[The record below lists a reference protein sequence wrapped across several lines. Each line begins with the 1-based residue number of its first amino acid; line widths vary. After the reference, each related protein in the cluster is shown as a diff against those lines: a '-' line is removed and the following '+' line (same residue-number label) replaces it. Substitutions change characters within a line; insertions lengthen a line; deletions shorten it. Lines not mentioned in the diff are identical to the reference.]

1 MGAKKWPFYIIIL
14 LILSNLTVTYMLWNS
29 NTQYDRLQDKMN
41 QSFTTYA
48 ENIQDQLRKNAER
61 GLEEE
66 IYQYQAEASKLN
78 AVATGTT
85 YYREQSL
92 VSNVSMNLERFF
104 RDYPRYQHKLTVSEV
119 ETLQGLLSEWITK
132 PADSGTNNKL
142 NDFLVLQK

>member
-132 PADSGTNNKL
+132 PVDSGTNNKL

>member
-14 LILSNLTVTYMLWNS
+14 LILSNLAVTYMLWNS

-85 YYREQSL
+85 YYSEQPL
-92 VSNVSMNLERFF
+92 DAM
-104 RDYPRYQHKLTVSEV
+104 
-119 ETLQGLLSEWITK
+119 
-132 PADSGTNNKL
+132 
-142 NDFLVLQK
+142 FL

>member
-14 LILSNLTVTYMLWNS
+14 LILSNLAISYMFWNS
-29 NTQYDRLQDKMN
+29 NIQYDRLQDKMN

-48 ENIQDQLRKNAER
+48 ENIQDQLQKNAEQ

-66 IYQYQAEASKLN
+66 MYQYQAAASKLN

-85 YYREQSL
+85 YYREQPL
-92 VSNVSMNLERFF
+92 VGNVSMNLERFF
-104 RDYPRYQHKLTVSEV
+104 RDYPRYQHKLTVSEI
-119 ETLQGLLSEWITK
+119 ETLQELLSEWITK
-132 PADSGTNNKL
+132 PADSDTNNKL